1 MLLVARPA
9 AAQNTIGIITSVTG
23 RATVLRP
30 SSTNAPLRPK
40 DTIAIG
46 DLITTGEQSDAEFL
60 PLGGAVS
67 LVKLRERTT
76 LSVIDQTPGR
86 TILSLTAG
94 AVALAGAIVWQADY
108 RNTFEVR
115 TRDAIAQ
122 SRGAGLWVEVGVP
135 SGTRVCVFS
144 GTAVVSAAGDADDRR
159 VPVGPRQCVTVA
171 ASAVGPVEPLPEP
184 APR

>member
-9 AAQNTIGIITSVTG
+9 VAQNTIGIITSVTG

-30 SSTNAPLRPK
+30 SSTNVPLRPK

-159 VPVGPRQCVTVA
+159 VSVGPRQCVTVA